1 MDFKKALTFAVGL
14 IVAVIALGIPL
25 TFLVW
30 LCLRAMG
37 FDFMIRQVVGA
48 EVLYTIF
55 LYWTWS
61 FIEAL
66 KK

>member
-1 MDFKKALTFAVGL
+1 MDFKKALPFAIGL

-25 TFLVW
+25 TFIVW
-30 LCLRAMG
+30 FSLKAMG
-37 FDFMIRQVVGA
+37 FDFMLRQIVGA
-48 EVLYTIF
+48 EVLYTTI

-61 FIEAL
+61 FIQAL

>member
-1 MDFKKALTFAVGL
+1 MDFKKALAFAVGL
-14 IVAVIALGIPL
+14 IVAVIALGIPM

-30 LCLRAMG
+30 FSLKAMG
-37 FDFMIRQVVGA
+37 FDFAIRQVVGA
-48 EVLYTIF
+48 EVLYTTF

>member
-1 MDFKKALTFAVGL
+1 MDFKKALPFAVAL
-14 IVAVIALGIPL
+14 IVATIAIGIPL

>member
-1 MDFKKALTFAVGL
+1 MDFKKAFAFAAAL

>member
-1 MDFKKALTFAVGL
+1 MDFKKALAFAIGL

-25 TFLVW
+25 TFIVW
-30 LCLRAMG
+30 ISLRAMG

-48 EVLYTIF
+48 EVLYTVF

-61 FIEAL
+61 FIQAL

>member
-1 MDFKKALTFAVGL
+1 MDFKKALVFAIGL
-14 IVAVIALGIPL
+14 IVAVIALGIPM
-25 TFLVW
+25 TFLAW
-30 LCLRAMG
+30 ICLKAMG
-37 FDFMIRQVVGA
+37 FDFVIRQVVGA